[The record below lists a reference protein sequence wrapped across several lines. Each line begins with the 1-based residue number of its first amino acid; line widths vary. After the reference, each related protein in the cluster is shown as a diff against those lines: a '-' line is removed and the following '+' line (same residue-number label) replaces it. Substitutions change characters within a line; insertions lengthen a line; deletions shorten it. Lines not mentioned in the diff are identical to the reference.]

1 MFILY
6 LTLGFLSLLFSKS
19 LSIRILFQY
28 RLIGHIKLISLKND
42 DLIVI
47 LYDLS
52 IIGTEIVK
60 MKKERKKIVRY
71 VSYSL
76 EVNFLKILR

>member
-1 MFILY
+1 MVS
-6 LTLGFLSLLFSKS
+6 TKS
-19 LSIRILFQY
+19 
-28 RLIGHIKLISLKND
+28 ISLKND

-71 VSYSL
+71 VFYSL
-76 EVNFLKILR
+76 EVNFLKILRKKE

>member
-1 MFILY
+1 MVSI
-6 LTLGFLSLLFSKS
+6 KS
-19 LSIRILFQY
+19 
-28 RLIGHIKLISLKND
+28 ISLKND

-76 EVNFLKILR
+76 EVNFLKILRKKE

>member
-1 MFILY
+1 MGSI
-6 LTLGFLSLLFSKS
+6 KS
-19 LSIRILFQY
+19 
-28 RLIGHIKLISLKND
+28 ISLKND

-76 EVNFLKILR
+76 EVNFLKILRKKE

>member
-1 MFILY
+1 MSI
-6 LTLGFLSLLFSKS
+6 KS
-19 LSIRILFQY
+19 
-28 RLIGHIKLISLKND
+28 ISLKND

-76 EVNFLKILR
+76 EVNFLKILRKKE